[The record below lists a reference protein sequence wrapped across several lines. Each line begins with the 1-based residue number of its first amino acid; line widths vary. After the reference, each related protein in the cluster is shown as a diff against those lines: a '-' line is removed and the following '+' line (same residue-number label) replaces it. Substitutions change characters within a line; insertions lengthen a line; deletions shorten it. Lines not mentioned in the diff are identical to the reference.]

1 MSVVEYIAPT
11 TPTKGTFIFRAPSLS
26 HVTNILTS
34 PFDTGVWFCCFA
46 SVIVIAVVV
55 YVIVAW
61 EWRNFE
67 LQGIQQHQY
76 SMRPKIDDILV
87 MELGAICQQGSE
99 VEPRSS
105 SGRIATIF
113 IFVTVM
119 FIYTFYSANIVA
131 LLQSTSESIQTIED
145 LLSSRIKLGV
155 EDTIYMRYFFKVRRY
170 VFSLFLSLYVIK

>member
-1 MSVVEYIAPT
+1 MSIVDYTAPT
-11 TPTKGTFIFRAPSLS
+11 TPTKGRFIFRAPSLS

-34 PFDTGVWFCCFA
+34 PFDTAVWYCCFA

-55 YVIVAW
+55 YIIVVW
-61 EWRNFE
+61 EWKNSKY
-67 LQGIQQHQY
+67 QQLHQNQQC
-76 SMRPKIDDILV
+76 SIRPKIVDVLV

-99 VEPRSS
+99 AEPKSN

-119 FIYTFYSANIVA
+119 FVYTFYSANIVA
-131 LLQSTSESIQTIED
+131 LLQSTSESIQTIDD

-155 EDTIYMRYFFKVRRY
+155 EDTAYMRYFFKVRRY
-170 VFSLFLSLYVIK
+170 VFVTRLII